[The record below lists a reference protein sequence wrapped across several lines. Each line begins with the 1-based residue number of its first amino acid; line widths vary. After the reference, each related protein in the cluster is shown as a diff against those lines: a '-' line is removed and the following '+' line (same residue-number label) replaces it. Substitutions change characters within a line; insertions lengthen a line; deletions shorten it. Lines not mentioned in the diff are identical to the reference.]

1 VVPWASVI
9 SDFGQCL
16 TSRRLARKSLEERS
30 RSSVAS
36 AATAEPSIRVSAN
49 VGGCRLPRR
58 VQFGEDSAS
67 RATRQCRMA
76 DAAWEAPPDDE
87 PFPGRVFGDGLR
99 WDSPLEDAWL
109 AVELPFWLMVNSSPL
124 EVTFEGWTAQVQI
137 RGDHVELHADEYRDS
152 KTSCVYLGPDP
163 SKVDP
168 SVIPDDA
175 AVVVRKCKTVLR
187 LPTRCLT
194 DAIAAIGEDYWRAR
208 QAMAYFAALCA
219 GHIPVV
225 NEVIVRYRLATY
237 DFFPFEV
244 SPWDVP
250 VWFVQTA
257 RGHVMVP
264 LVPYRSW
271 DHKPLVNGELM
282 SLITPDDLAA
292 GRTCPE
298 PGEVELVDGL
308 MLMER
313 GDYAG
318 AVRRVV
324 TAMEVI
330 VEIRLRVELERLHP
344 SAEVERRLTASQNDF
359 PGRLRQWAKLSGRE
373 LPDSLVGELEKTR
386 ALRHAIVHR
395 GFRFPYR
402 DRGTAHRA
410 VDTTRWAYNFV
421 EGRADLA
428 QLRETHLALR
438 SIGRFSPGMHFGTE
452 LTPDGVVVSFDD
464 TAETDEPDDLGREVG
479 AADTAGGSD

>member
-1 VVPWASVI
+1 MV
-9 SDFGQCL
+9 
-16 TSRRLARKSLEERS
+16 
-30 RSSVAS
+30 
-36 AATAEPSIRVSAN
+36 
-49 VGGCRLPRR
+49 
-58 VQFGEDSAS
+58 
-67 RATRQCRMA
+67 

-124 EVTFEGWTAQVQI
+124 EVALEGWATEVQI
-137 RGDHVELHADEYRDS
+137 RGDHVELHANEFRDS
-152 KTSCVYLGPDP
+152 KTSCVYLGPEP

-175 AVVVRKCKTVLR
+175 AVVGRRCKTVLR
-187 LPTRCLT
+187 LPVRCLT
-194 DAIAAIGEDYWRAR
+194 DAIAAIGQDYWRAR

-237 DFFPFEV
+237 DLFPFEV

-250 VWFVQTA
+250 VWFAQMA
-257 RGHVMVP
+257 QGQVMVP
-264 LVPYRSW
+264 LLPYRSW
-271 DHKPLVNGELM
+271 DYKPLVNGDLM
-282 SLITPDDLAA
+282 SLVTPNELSAA
-292 GRTCPE
+292 RTSPE
-298 PGEVELVDGL
+298 PGEVELIDGL

-330 VEIRLRVELERLHP
+330 VESRLRVELERLHP

-359 PGRLRQWAKLSGRE
+359 PGRLRQWAKVSGTELPEPLVRE
-373 LPDSLVGELEKTR
+373 LERTR
-386 ALRHAIVHR
+386 TLRHAIVHR
-395 GFRFPYR
+395 GLRFAYR
-402 DRGTAHRA
+402 DRGTAQRS

-428 QLRETHLALR
+428 ELRETRLALR
-438 SIGRFSPGMHFGTE
+438 SIGRFSPGVHFGTQI
-452 LTPDGVVVSFDD
+452 TPEGVVVSFDD
-464 TAETDEPDDLGREVG
+464 MGDLGELDVG
-479 AADTAGGSD
+479 DTTAGSD